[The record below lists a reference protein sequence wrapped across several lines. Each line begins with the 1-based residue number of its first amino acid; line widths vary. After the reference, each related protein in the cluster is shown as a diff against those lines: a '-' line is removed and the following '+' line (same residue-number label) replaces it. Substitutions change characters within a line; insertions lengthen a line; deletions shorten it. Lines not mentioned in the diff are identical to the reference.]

1 MNSIGITDELERLI
15 PVVRTVRS
23 ELPVC
28 PSAKEDVCITDIL
41 KEIIE
46 KQVYNPIFQDGTS
59 ASDTF
64 GESFNLVNTTTMTDS
79 FGTSKGVSINN
90 IFKYVA
96 PKYLYVA
103 RNNEKHVVAIMCNYK
118 FDPENGIAVI
128 FENEKFSKIGMQ
140 DIIL

>member
-1 MNSIGITDELERLI
+1 MERTALPLARTGCSVQAEYAVKAFLKSGAAIDDALGYVKQYCLRNNKADIG
-15 PVVRTVRS
+15 
-23 ELPVC
+23 
-28 PSAKEDVCITDIL
+28 
-41 KEIIE
+41 
-46 KQVYNPIFQDGTS
+46 
-59 ASDTF
+59 SD
-64 GESFNLVNTTTMTDS
+64 
-79 FGTSKGVSINN
+79 SINN

>member
-1 MNSIGITDELERLI
+1 MKSGDAIDDALGYVKQYCLRNNKADIG
-15 PVVRTVRS
+15 
-23 ELPVC
+23 
-28 PSAKEDVCITDIL
+28 
-41 KEIIE
+41 
-46 KQVYNPIFQDGTS
+46 
-59 ASDTF
+59 SD
-64 GESFNLVNTTTMTDS
+64 
-79 FGTSKGVSINN
+79 SINN